1 MSEALNVGDRVQ
13 VNDPGLAQLRAIMRR
28 ATGQEPAPNHH
39 GTISEVWDED
49 GEYLI
54 DFDDGGAAPYPFA
67 DVSRLEG
74 S

>member
-1 MSEALNVGDRVQ
+1 MNALNVGDRVQ

-39 GTISEVWDED
+39 GTISAVWDED
-49 GEYLI
+49 YLI